1 MPYYKKD
8 NILFLHIPKTG
19 GMSIESTIFEN
30 KSTILNEKICPKYNV
45 VQQHLTYKQIK
56 NMYNFD
62 WKSLFTLKNPYTKVI
77 SDWENIFVF
86 AFVRNPYTRIV
97 SEYSKH
103 WSNSFDSFEHFINTI
118 KNDYRNP
125 KYNNHLI
132 PQTEFIYY
140 KNNNVCDFVGRQEN
154 YEKDY
159 YKLCDILNIDKPMK
173 FVNKWKKDSSAV
185 NSIKDNKNIR
195 NIIYEMYE
203 KDFNLLSYD
212 KEEITL

>member
-77 SDWENIFVF
+77 SDWKNIFVF

-103 WSNSFDSFEHFINTI
+103 WSNSFDSFEH
-118 KNDYRNP
+118 
-125 KYNNHLI
+125 L
-132 PQTEFIYY
+132 
-140 KNNNVCDFVGRQEN
+140 
-154 YEKDY
+154 
-159 YKLCDILNIDKPMK
+159 
-173 FVNKWKKDSSAV
+173 
-185 NSIKDNKNIR
+185 
-195 NIIYEMYE
+195 
-203 KDFNLLSYD
+203 
-212 KEEITL
+212 

>member
-1 MPYYKKD
+1 VPYYKKD

-30 KSTILNEKICPKYNV
+30 KSTTLNEKVCPKYNV

-56 NMYNFD
+56 DTYNKDIF
-62 WKSLFTLKNPYTKVI
+62 
-77 SDWENIFVF
+77 DWENLFVF
-86 AFVRNPYTRIV
+86 AFVRNPYTRII

-103 WSNSFDSFEHFINTI
+103 WSNSFDSFEHFVNTI

-132 PQTEFIYY
+132 PQTEFIYH
-140 KNNNVCDFVGRQEN
+140 KNNNVCDFMGRQEN

-159 YKLCDILNIDKPMK
+159 HELCDILNIDKPMK
-173 FVNKWKKDSSAV
+173 FINKWKKDSSAV
-185 NSIKDNKNIR
+185 NSIKDNKDIR
-195 NIIYEMYE
+195 NTIYEMYK
-203 KDFNLLSYD
+203 KDFDLLSYD